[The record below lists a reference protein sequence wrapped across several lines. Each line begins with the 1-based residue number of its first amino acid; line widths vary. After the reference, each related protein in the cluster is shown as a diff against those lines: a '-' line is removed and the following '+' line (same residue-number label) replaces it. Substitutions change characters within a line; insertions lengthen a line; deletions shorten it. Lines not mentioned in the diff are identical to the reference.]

1 MINKHIHRCSVSLV
15 IREMWIKPLLDIS
28 RHLFRTGKF
37 LNTDNIKAS
46 TNTEQPDLLSIAGGM
61 QNGIA
66 IVENGLAVSYKVKHT
81 LNV

>member
-1 MINKHIHRCSVSLV
+1 
-15 IREMWIKPLLDIS
+15 MWIKPWLDIS
-28 RHLFRTGKF
+28 RHLFRIGKF

-66 IVENGLAVSYKVKHT
+66 IAENGLAVSYKVKHT
-81 LNV
+81 FNM